1 MSEELKRGEDIDAYG
16 HPRIPYRGHYDPDR
30 CRKRREWAEKFAS
43 CNLEHTGQWWK
54 NEGDQDSCS
63 CLKLKGNVENPIGLA
78 KVPVGLV
85 GPLLL
90 RGEHVNGYVL
100 CPFATT
106 EGALVASATRG
117 ATALMRSGGV
127 HVRVSEQ
134 CMVRAPAFQ
143 MRNLVEAEKLWEWLK
158 TNFSA
163 LQKQVQ
169 LFSQHAEL
177 TELVP
182 HRFGRTLVVH
192 FRYRTQDASGQNMVT
207 SGTWHSCKWVLRK
220 VEQELPDIKV
230 MNFWI
235 ESNMSGDKKIAAMN
249 LFQTRGIHAQAEA
262 WVPEEILRSVLK
274 VCIRAH
280 INPLTIGFISPPICI
295 GN

>member
-1 MSEELKRGEDIDAYG
+1 MSKRGDDVDSYG
-16 HPRIPYRGHYDPDR
+16 HPRIPYRGHYDPDS
-30 CRKRREWAEKFAS
+30 CRKRREWAENFAS
-43 CNLEHTGQWWK
+43 CNLEHTGQWWE
-54 NEGDQDSCS
+54 NEGGDDSCS
-63 CLKLKGNVENPIGLA
+63 CLNLKGNVENPIGLA

-127 HVRVSEQ
+127 QVRISDR

-143 MRNLVEAEKLWEWLK
+143 TRNLIEAEKLWEWLK
-158 TNFSA
+158 TNLPA
-163 LQKQVQ
+163 LQKQVK

-177 TELVP
+177 MELIP
-182 HRFGRTLVVH
+182 HRFGRILVVQFCYH
-192 FRYRTQDASGQNMVT
+192 TQDASGQNMVT

-220 VEQELPDIKV
+220 VEQELPDVKV
-230 MNFWI
+230 VNFWI
-235 ESNMSGDKKIAAMN
+235 ESNMSGDKKIVAMN

-262 WVPEEILRSVLK
+262 WIPEEILRSVLK
-274 VCIRAH
+274 VCISFH
-280 INPLTIGFISPPICI
+280 MFPNTQ
-295 GN
+295 